1 MSFGGKLLELS
12 LRWGIDQEICASK
25 YRCALEDAVRV
36 SFLFSLAT
44 AGAFPHGTGSGIG
57 SLHQHLSVRKRKQ
70 RKGAGRILEERRA
83 YVRCATQ
90 RLCPACP
97 WKRFCPWHQRSTTH
111 SFLFCAI
118 NQVSSKHIINCF
130 QHIVLQ
136 PAPTE
141 EPGRS
146 AKFDFFNWN
155 RNFLSNAGHTRT
167 SQGGSETTHFGQAT
181 PTDQRYD
188 LPPWQAGRRPGSEAS
203 SVTWRNA
210 TALYGLRL
218 AV

>member
-1 MSFGGKLLELS
+1 MCFLLCSISRSLCISLYDSQHGSCLRCVPAHHSGGQRQPTPGKPHRPTS
-12 LRWGIDQEICASK
+12 SAIYRTGRQADDQ
-25 YRCALEDAVRV
+25 
-36 SFLFSLAT
+36 
-44 AGAFPHGTGSGIG
+44 GAKRTGSGIG

-111 SFLFCAI
+111 SFLFFAI

-146 AKFDFFNWN
+146 AKFDF
-155 RNFLSNAGHTRT
+155 SIGTET
-167 SQGGSETTHFGQAT
+167 SCQTPDMPAHHRGGQRQPTSGKPHRPTSGTIYLPGRQADDQGAK
-181 PTDQRYD
+181 R
-188 LPPWQAGRRPGSEAS
+188 AA
-203 SVTWRNA
+203 
-210 TALYGLRL
+210 
-218 AV
+218 